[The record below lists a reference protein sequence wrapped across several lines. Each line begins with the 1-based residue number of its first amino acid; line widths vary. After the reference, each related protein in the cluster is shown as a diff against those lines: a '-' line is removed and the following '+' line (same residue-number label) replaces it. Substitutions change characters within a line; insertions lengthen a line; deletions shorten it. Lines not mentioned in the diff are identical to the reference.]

1 LPLQSIRTLVTIFS
15 FATMHKII
23 IAVGSTRKP
32 KLNAV
37 TEALQQFTHLFP
49 DTEFELVGRAVETG
63 VSHTPSSSEEL
74 MRGARQRADA
84 LIQIAA
90 QEKQRW
96 HYLVGLEGGLD
107 VIQSHPTPNGSSP
120 IELAAATTDRR
131 VFLEG
136 WAYVSDGTRGHFGR
150 SGAIELPE
158 ALAHQV
164 LDQGIELSVAV
175 DRFAGAI
182 GIRDNQGA
190 WGVLSANLIARQEA
204 FRVAL
209 VAAFAPFYNAKM
221 YQAAAATH
229 SHQGT

>member
-1 LPLQSIRTLVTIFS
+1 
-15 FATMHKII
+15 MNKIT

-37 TEALQQFTHLFP
+37 SEALQQFAHVFP
-49 DTEFELVGRAVETG
+49 HTEFELVGREVETG
-63 VSHTPSSSEEL
+63 VNHTPSSSEEL
-74 MRGARQRADA
+74 MRGARHRADA

-90 QEKQRW
+90 KENQPW
-96 HYLVGLEGGLD
+96 HYFVGLEGGLN
-107 VIQSHPTPNGSSP
+107 VIQAHPRPNGSSP
-120 IELAAATTDRR
+120 IELAAGTTNRR

-136 WAYVSDGTRGHFGR
+136 WAYVTDGTRGHFGR

-158 ALAHQV
+158 ALAQEV
-164 LDQGIELSVAV
+164 LDKGIELSVAV

-221 YQAAAATH
+221 YEAAAAAAM
-229 SHQGT
+229 